1 MNDLNQL
8 FMASTTS
15 SSSNNANSPSN
26 SSISPPPQQQ
36 LKMNGISNSMNSFN
50 GGGMNSSNSTYGG
63 GGGIGG
69 SGNREF
75 GFVEKILQNYGFIKH
90 LTKENR
96 MFFYYSFSLQNEL
109 QLKVG
114 DVVEYEETIDKRN
127 GKPLAINI
135 IKQNGL
141 PQQQQ
146 QQHQVS
152 LGSNEQAI
160 LNLKELLLK
169 AESSNLAAQVSNQVY
184 NQQEQSYQYLMNG
197 LKMLNIQQ
205 QQQQL
210 PIQQPEMTMS
220 SNVPN
225 AAVSN
230 LSSNLNILSL
240 FNKSGSGSSSSNGG
254 GGSSMTVNGNGEQQM
269 SPFGS
274 NDNLKSMDN
283 LISTDYLEGTIVNL
297 AAKRSNNFVS
307 LFLLNIFAKNN

>member
-1 MNDLNQL
+1 MN
-8 FMASTTS
+8 
-15 SSSNNANSPSN
+15 PSN
-26 SSISPPPQQQ
+26 SA
-36 LKMNGISNSMNSFN
+36 
-50 GGGMNSSNSTYGG
+50 YGP
-63 GGGIGG
+63 

-127 GKPLAINI
+127 GKPLAINLV
-135 IKQNGL
+135 KQNGL
-141 PQQQQ
+141 PQQLQQ
-146 QQHQVS
+146 QQQQVS

-169 AESSNLAAQVSNQVY
+169 AENSNLAAQVSNQVY
-184 NQQEQSYQYLMNG
+184 NQQEQSYQYLMSG

-205 QQQQL
+205 Q
-210 PIQQPEMTMS
+210 PAQQPDMNMT
-220 SNVPN
+220 NAPN

-230 LSSNLNILSL
+230 LNSNLNLLSL
-240 FNKSGSGSSSSNGG
+240 FNNKSGASSNGAN
-254 GGSSMTVNGNGEQQM
+254 SMIVNGNAQLQQM

-297 AAKRSNNFVS
+297 ATKRSNVFVS
-307 LFLLNIFAKNN
+307 FFFFE